1 MTVRSAISRVVPV
14 APYAVLKFEMIKV
27 IIVMGVAGS
36 GKTTV
41 GQSLAQRLQWNF
53 ADADDYH
60 PPANVTKMSAGQ
72 PLTDEDRKPWLS
84 ALSSMIQNWIATGQS
99 TVLACSAL
107 RSSYRDI
114 LQTDNNSVALI
125 YLKAD
130 FELFNKRLSGRSGH
144 FMKATMLTSQ
154 FQTLEEP
161 EDVCTVDASKDPVE
175 IVDEIC
181 RRLALK

>member
-14 APYAVLKFEMIKV
+14 APHAVLKFEMIKV

-72 PLTDEDRKPWLS
+72 PLSDEDRKPWLS

-107 RSSYRDI
+107 RSSYRNI
-114 LQTDNNSVALI
+114 LQTDNNSVA
-125 YLKAD
+125 
-130 FELFNKRLSGRSGH
+130 
-144 FMKATMLTSQ
+144 
-154 FQTLEEP
+154 
-161 EDVCTVDASKDPVE
+161 
-175 IVDEIC
+175 
-181 RRLALK
+181 